1 MYEIE
6 KLSEH
11 LFDYVCVF
19 RGAEGLSQAL
29 LSLPI
34 SLCHLVPG
42 VPWGFH
48 RTWFGDTCSQCPQ
61 NPFRGMSV
69 SASSPLFPSPKPP
82 TRSPCFILRCLSLS
96 CDKHSSPA
104 PHQMLFLT
112 HLVVAQPG
120 SVPDT
125 LHTRNPQ
132 GSPVTCTP

>member
-69 SASSPLFPSPKPP
+69 SASSPLFPSQSHPP
-82 TRSPCFILRCLSLS
+82 GVLA
-96 CDKHSSPA
+96 SSSDA
-104 PHQMLFLT
+104 
-112 HLVVAQPG
+112 
-120 SVPDT
+120 SV
-125 LHTRNPQ
+125 
-132 GSPVTCTP
+132 SPVTNTHHLPLTRCCFLPTWWSLSQAVFQTLYIHEILRAAL